1 MTLELDDRD
10 ARMLRLTLEAHVHA
24 LDLELRCTDPGDQ
37 RGELRR
43 EIDVLEGLIG
53 RIVQPALP
61 R

>member
-24 LDLELRCTDPGDQ
+24 LDLELRCSDPADQ

-43 EIDVLEGLIG
+43 EIDLLQGLIG
-53 RIVQPALP
+53 RIAEPSLA